1 MIGTSLMV
9 DKHGEN
15 VRGREQMEVKNT
27 RNATKVAAVF
37 HWLLDFLDLVLSHA
51 NV

>member
-9 DKHGEN
+9 DRDGEKMMA
-15 VRGREQMEVKNT
+15 REQMEVENT

-37 HWLLDFLDLVLSHA
+37 HWLLDLLDLVL
-51 NV
+51 